1 MVYTAELSDTNV
13 RLPSRKALLLKGT
26 GDSLVEPFKI
36 KVLAFH
42 SLLCTPTSTLINIIL
57 IL

>member
-1 MVYTAELSDTNV
+1 MVYSAELSDTNV

-36 KVLAFH
+36 KVLALF
-42 SLLCTPTSTLINIIL
+42 SALYVDSTLIII
-57 IL
+57 IVMWF